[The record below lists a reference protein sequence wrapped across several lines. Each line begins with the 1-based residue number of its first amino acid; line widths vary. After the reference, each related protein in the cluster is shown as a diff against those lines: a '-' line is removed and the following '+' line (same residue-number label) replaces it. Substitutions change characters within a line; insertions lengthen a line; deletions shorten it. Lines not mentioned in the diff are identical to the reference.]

1 MKLIVNDNLVDMVD
15 ISHVSSSGGEVEVFR
30 YNDLAIKL
38 FKDVAFK
45 KRKHL
50 KEDEIDFLSNIK
62 TKRILLPT
70 GKVIK
75 MEPSIEDFSYYDII
89 DLSKDD
95 IHKYL
100 NLIGTLLASDSELV
114 GYTEKF
120 IDGNKNIFDIK
131 VDTLLNELEIIFDD
145 VKILNDNLVVLSDLH
160 RKNAIYNGS
169 LYLIDPGNYMI
180 SDVSKII
187 PFVVNELSSLQKQI
201 LIECWNTDAINF
213 FIEEYLFKNYFDL
226 LRFLRKIK
234 VERKIEYYQD
244 VLSIVFDREETLSDN
259 IKTLS
264 KKI

>member
-1 MKLIVNDNLVDMVD
+1 MKLMVNDNLVDESQ
-15 ISHVSSSGGEVEVFR
+15 ISYVSSSGGEVEVFR

-50 KEDEIDFLSNIK
+50 KEAEIDFLSNIK

-70 GKVIK
+70 GKIK
-75 MEPSIEDFSYYDII
+75 KIESTIEDFSYEDFLNLNQNDIF
-89 DLSKDD
+89 
-95 IHKYL
+95 KYL
-100 NLIGTLLASDSELV
+100 ALIRTLLASDSELV

-145 VKILNDNLVVLSDLH
+145 VKTLSDNLVILSDLH
-160 RKNAIYNGS
+160 KGNAIYNGS

-201 LIECWNTDAINF
+201 LIESWNTDAINF

-244 VLSIVFDREETLSDN
+244 VLSTVFDREETLSDN

>member
-1 MKLIVNDNLVDMVD
+1 MKLMVNDNLVDMVD
-15 ISHVSSSGGEVEVFR
+15 ISHVSSSGGEVEVFK

-38 FKDVAFK
+38 FKDIALK
-45 KRKHL
+45 ERRHL
-50 KEDEIDFLSNIK
+50 KEDEIDFLSSIK

-75 MEPSIEDFSYYDII
+75 MEPSIEDFSYDDII
-89 DLSKDD
+89 DSRG
-95 IHKYL
+95 KYL
-100 NLIGTLLASDSELV
+100 NRISSDLELV

-131 VDTLLNELEIIFDD
+131 VDTLLNELEIISDD
-145 VKILNDNLVVLSDLH
+145 LKILNDNLVILSDLH
-160 RKNAIYNGS
+160 KNNAIYNGS

-187 PFVVNELSSLQKQI
+187 PFVVNKLSNLQKQL
-201 LIECWNTDAINF
+201 LIENWNIDAINI
-213 FIEEYLFKNYFDL
+213 FIEKYLFKNNIAL
-226 LRFLRKIK
+226 LTFLRKIK

>member
-1 MKLIVNDNLVDMVD
+1 M
-15 ISHVSSSGGEVEVFR
+15 
-30 YNDLAIKL
+30 
-38 FKDVAFK
+38 
-45 KRKHL
+45 
-50 KEDEIDFLSNIK
+50 
-62 TKRILLPT
+62 
-70 GKVIK
+70 
-75 MEPSIEDFSYYDII
+75 
-89 DLSKDD
+89 
-95 IHKYL
+95 
-100 NLIGTLLASDSELV
+100 IGTLLASDSELV

-145 VKILNDNLVVLSDLH
+145 VKTLSDNLVILSDLH
-160 RKNAIYNGS
+160 KGNAIYNGS

-213 FIEEYLFKNYFDL
+213 FIEKYLFKNYFDL